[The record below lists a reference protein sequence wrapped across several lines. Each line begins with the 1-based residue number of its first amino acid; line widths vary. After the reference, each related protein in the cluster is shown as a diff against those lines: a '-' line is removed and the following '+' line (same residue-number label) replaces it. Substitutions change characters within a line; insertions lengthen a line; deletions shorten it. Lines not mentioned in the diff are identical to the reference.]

1 MDLSLYD
8 EFGNY
13 IGPDVDEDEDADDD
27 EILKPANGR
36 GNGAYNVG
44 EDMDFDTAFGGG
56 RDDDDDEGQAG
67 REAGRAGTGMEL
79 MQVDDAPPSTA
90 IILHEDKKYYPTAE
104 EVYGRDV
111 ETLVQEE
118 DTMPLSAPIIEP
130 VKVKKFT
137 VVEKDLPQT
146 TYSKEFLVD
155 LMGYPEMVRNVAI
168 AGHLG
173 HGKTSFVDTLV
184 EETHYVKRIN
194 RYTDTHVL
202 ERDREISVKCTPMSM
217 VLPDLKGKSY
227 VVNFVDAPGHVAF
240 SDELSPSL
248 RLADGV
254 VLVVDAL
261 EGVMLGT
268 ERVVRHA
275 ISEGLNIV
283 LVISKVDRLI
293 VELKIPPTDAYFKL
307 KHTIEEVNSVITK
320 SGGGDD
326 MRVSPERGNV
336 CFAASAQGW
345 SFTLRSFAKMY
356 ADTYERID
364 IDAFAKRLWGDVYYN
379 PESRSFHRRAGGSLK
394 RSFIHFILE
403 PLYKIYA
410 QVVGE
415 DEAVLS
421 KTLDELGIALKKSQ
435 YGMDVKPLLKL
446 VLQEFFGGCNGFVD
460 MIVRHVKDPK
470 ANSQNKVERLYTG
483 PMTSPVAE
491 AMVNLDPEGP
501 LMIHIVKLYSTE
513 DGKRFDAMGR
523 IMSGT
528 VREGMQVRVLGEGY
542 TPDDEED
549 MTVQTVES
557 VNVGEARYKIRTKAL
572 PAGTWCLLE
581 GVDNSIIKTATITD
595 NKPTDDD
602 DPTHIL
608 RPLRFNT
615 SSVMKIAVEPVNP
628 TELPKMLDGLR
639 KVNKS
644 YPLLETKVEES
655 GEHVILGTGE
665 LYLDCVMHDLRRMY
679 ADIEIKV
686 ADPIVRFSETVVETS
701 SLKCFAET
709 PNKKNKLTMISEP
722 LEKEIAVDIESQVV
736 SSSWPTKRLAEHFS
750 SKYGWDVLASRNIWA
765 FGPDESGPNVLVN
778 DTLPSEVD
786 KKLLESIRDSVKQGF
801 KWATR
806 EGPLCDEPIRS
817 VKFRVLDASITP
829 EPIFRGGGQV
839 IPTARRV
846 CYSSFLTATP
856 RLMEPMYFVEVQ
868 SPADCVAAIY
878 TVLQRRRGHVLNETP
893 KPATPLYTVKALI
906 PVIDSAGFE
915 TDLRTHTQG
924 SAFCQQVFDHWEI
937 VPGDPL
943 DRSIV
948 LRPLEPS
955 PVSHLARDF
964 MVKTRRRKG
973 LSEDVALERYFDDEG
988 VVALIKGGAL

>member
-13 IGPDVDEDEDADDD
+13 IGPDIDEDEEADDD
-27 EILKPANGR
+27 AILKPTSNR
-36 GNGAYNVG
+36 GSGVFG
-44 EDMDFDTAFGGG
+44 VEDMDFEDGGE
-56 RDDDDDEGQAG
+56 RSRNDDEDEGPAG
-67 REAGRAGTGMEL
+67 REAGNAGTGMEL
-79 MQVDDAPPSTA
+79 MQVDDTPISQA
-90 IILHEDKKYYPTAE
+90 IILHDDKKYYPTAE

-118 DTMPLSAPIIEP
+118 DTMPLTAPIIEP
-130 VKVKKFT
+130 VKVNKFS
-137 VVEKDLPQT
+137 VVEKDLPYT

-155 LMGYPEMVRNVAI
+155 LMGFPDMVRNIAI
-168 AGHLG
+168 VGHLG
-173 HGKTSFVDTLV
+173 HGKTSFVDAMV
-184 EETHYVKRIN
+184 EETHTVHRLN
-194 RYTDTHVL
+194 RYTDTHIL

-217 VLPDLKGKSY
+217 VLPDIKGKSY
-227 VVNFVDAPGHVAF
+227 VLNMVDAPGHVSF
-240 SDELSPSL
+240 SDELTPSL

-254 VLVVDAL
+254 ALVVDAL

-268 ERVVRHA
+268 ERAIRHA
-275 ISEGLNIV
+275 IAEGLNVV
-283 LVISKVDRLI
+283 LVINKVDRLI
-293 VELKIPPTDAYFKL
+293 IELKIPPNDAYFKL
-307 KHTIEEVNSVITK
+307 RHTIEEVNSVIIK
-320 SGGGDD
+320 AGGGEA

-356 ADTYERID
+356 ADTYERFD
-364 IDAFAKRLWGDVYYN
+364 IDAFAKRLWGDVFYN
-379 PESRSFHRRAGGSLK
+379 SESRTFHRRNIGSLK
-394 RSFIHFILE
+394 RSFVHFILE

-415 DEAVLS
+415 DEQVLS
-421 KTLDELGIALKKSQ
+421 QALAELGIVLKKAKF
-435 YGMDVKPLLKL
+435 GMDVKPLLKI

-460 MIVRHVKDPK
+460 MVVRHVKDPK
-470 ANSQNKVERLYTG
+470 TNSRSKVERLYTG
-483 PMTSPVAE
+483 PMDSPVAQ
-491 AMVNLDPEGP
+491 AMADLDPNGP
-501 LMIHIVKLYSTE
+501 LMIHVVKLYSTE

-528 VREGMQVRVLGEGY
+528 VREGMQVKVLGEGY

-557 VNVGEARYKIRTKAL
+557 VTVGEARYKVRTKAL

-581 GVDNSIIKTATITD
+581 GVDSSIMKTATITD
-595 NKPTDDD
+595 NKPTDED
-602 DPTHIL
+602 DPIHII

-655 GEHVILGTGE
+655 GEHVIIGTGE

-679 ADIEIKV
+679 AEIEIKV

-709 PNKKNKLTMISEP
+709 PNKKNKITMISEP
-722 LEKEIAVDIESQVV
+722 LEKEVAVDIESQAV
-736 SSSWPTKRLAEHFS
+736 SASWPSKRLAEHFTTR
-750 SKYGWDVLASRNIWA
+750 YGWDVLAARNIWA
-765 FGPDESGPNVLVN
+765 FGPDDAGPNVLVN
-778 DTLPSEVD
+778 DTLPTEVD
-786 KKLLESIRDSVKQGF
+786 KKLLESVRDSVKQGF

-806 EGPLCDEPIRS
+806 EGPLADEPIRS
-817 VKFRVLDASITP
+817 VKFRVLDASIAP

-839 IPTARRV
+839 IPTSRRV
-846 CYSSFLTATP
+846 CYSAFLTATP

-955 PVSHLARDF
+955 PVGHLARDF

-988 VVALIKGGAL
+988 VIALIKGGAL